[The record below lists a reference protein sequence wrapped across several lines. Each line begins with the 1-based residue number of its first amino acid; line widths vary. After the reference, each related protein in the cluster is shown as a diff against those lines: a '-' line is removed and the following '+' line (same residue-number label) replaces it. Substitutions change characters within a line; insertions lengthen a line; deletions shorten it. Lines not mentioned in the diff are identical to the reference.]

1 MIKLNFLNQSWERLS
16 PYWQGILLEK
26 RELLES
32 IDAALSAK
40 LSAGEVI
47 FPPRAQIFRA
57 LEYVKCIKS
66 LQCVILGQD
75 PYHQKGQADGL
86 AFSVPP
92 HTKAPPSLR
101 NILKEYTEDLKITHH
116 ISPSLLPWAKQNILL
131 LNSTLSV
138 AENKA
143 GSHQCLAWEEL
154 SDFLIQKISQ
164 QHAAC
169 VFILWGAFA
178 QKKAAFIDTSR
189 HFVLKSA
196 HPSPLS
202 AYRGFF
208 SSRPF
213 TQSNAWLVSKNLKT
227 IDWSLETLE

>member
-1 MIKLNFLNQSWERLS
+1 MIKLNFLNQSWDRLS
-16 PYWQGILLEK
+16 PYWQAVLLEK
-26 RELLES
+26 RELIES
-32 IDAALSAK
+32 IDAALTEK

-57 LEYVKCIKS
+57 LEFIDHIETI
-66 LQCVILGQD
+66 QCVILGQD

-86 AFSVPP
+86 AFSVPEN
-92 HTKAPPSLR
+92 TKAPPSLR
-101 NILKEYTEDLKITHH
+101 NILKEYAEDLKISHK
-116 ISPSLLPWAKQNILL
+116 ILPSLLPWAKQNILL

-138 AENKA
+138 KENKA
-143 GSHQCLAWEEL
+143 GSHQNIGWEEL

-164 QHAAC
+164 HNAAC

-178 QKKAAFIDTSR
+178 HKKEMLIDKAR
-189 HFVLKSA
+189 HFILKAA

-213 TQSNAWLVSKNLKT
+213 TQSNAWLISKNLKI
-227 IDWSLETLE
+227 IDWSLNNLE